1 MIDKANADRRVAV
14 VTGGSGAIGGAIAAR
29 LAPDHTVVVLDRRGD
44 IAVDLGDPVEVRR
57 AANAVLDRYG
67 RCDVLVHAAAMVA
80 FGPFD
85 EFELEVWRQ
94 VQAVNVES
102 ALLLTQAFVPG
113 MRDRGFGRVIFI
125 VSNSYWRPPGAH
137 MLAYIASKGALI
149 GMARALAVGLGSD
162 RIAVTAVAPGLTR
175 TPAADVVPAEEFA
188 DVSAHQA
195 LPRPLTPDDAAAVVA
210 MLAGDDAAALTGQT
224 LTVDGGLAQAGSAS
238 RSRPSI
244 GARFPGNAQSP
255 RTERGRA
262 RGWTTGR
269 LSPAGR
275 SSAPRHPDQPRR
287 CGTRTRRAAGRPHAW
302 FAGGRPSP

>member
-1 MIDKANADRRVAV
+1 MFNEASADGRVAV
-14 VTGGSGAIGGAIAAR
+14 VTGGSGTIGGAIAAR

-44 IAVDLGDPVEVRR
+44 IGVDLGDPVEVRR
-57 AANAVLDRYG
+57 AADAVLDRYG

-80 FGPFD
+80 FGSFD

-175 TPAADVVPAEEFA
+175 TPATDVVPTEEFA

-195 LPRPLTPDDAAAVVA
+195 LPRPLTPDDTAAVVA
-210 MLAGDDAAALTGQT
+210 MLAGDDGAALTGQT
-224 LTVDGGLAQAGSAS
+224 LTVDGGLVL
-238 RSRPSI
+238 R
-244 GARFPGNAQSP
+244 
-255 RTERGRA
+255 
-262 RGWTTGR
+262 
-269 LSPAGR
+269 
-275 SSAPRHPDQPRR
+275 
-287 CGTRTRRAAGRPHAW
+287 
-302 FAGGRPSP
+302 

>member
-1 MIDKANADRRVAV
+1 MFDKASADRRVAV

-29 LAPDHTVVVLDRRGD
+29 LASDHTVVVLDRRGD
-44 IAVDLGDPVEVRR
+44 IVVDLGDPVEVRR
-57 AANAVLDRYG
+57 AATAVLDRYG

-94 VQAVNVES
+94 VQTVNVES
-102 ALLLTQAFVPG
+102 ALLLTQVFVPG

-175 TPAADVVPAEEFA
+175 TPATDVVPAEEFA

-195 LPRPLTPDDAAAVVA
+195 LPRPLTPDDTAALVA

-224 LTVDGGLAQAGSAS
+224 LTVDGGLVL
-238 RSRPSI
+238 R
-244 GARFPGNAQSP
+244 
-255 RTERGRA
+255 
-262 RGWTTGR
+262 
-269 LSPAGR
+269 
-275 SSAPRHPDQPRR
+275 
-287 CGTRTRRAAGRPHAW
+287 
-302 FAGGRPSP
+302 